1 MTYQETAALG
11 QSASG
16 AEGARDG
23 SASQE
28 LRQWTIKNLDASVVD
43 KARAAAKR
51 KGMKISAWVAA
62 TLENAA
68 DMQSVESDPSRNSLA
83 IDLDEIVSKI
93 EEIRREDRLLI
104 ERIEKDISQLV
115 KGQHGM
121 LTEMLSRSGKGRT
134 ESDHS

>member
-11 QSASG
+11 QGASG
-16 AEGARDG
+16 TEGVREG
-23 SASQE
+23 REPSE
-28 LRQWTIKNLDASVVD
+28 LRQWTIKNLDAAIVD

-68 DMQSVESDPSRNSLA
+68 DSQIEDGDPSRSSLA

-93 EEIRREDRLLI
+93 EEIRKEDRLLI

-121 LTEMLSRSGKGRT
+121 LAEMLSRGSQNKGDSSR
-134 ESDHS
+134 S

>member
-11 QSASG
+11 QGASG
-16 AEGARDG
+16 VEVAGDG
-23 SASQE
+23 HE
-28 LRQWTIKNLDASVVD
+28 PTGLRQWTIKNLDAAVVD
-43 KARAAAKR
+43 KARAAAKK

-62 TLENAA
+62 TLESAA
-68 DMQSVESDPSRNSLA
+68 DSEIENSEPPRSHLA
-83 IDLDEIVSKI
+83 VDLDGIVSKI

-121 LTEMLSRSGKGRT
+121 LAEMLSRSGQAK
-134 ESDHS
+134 SD